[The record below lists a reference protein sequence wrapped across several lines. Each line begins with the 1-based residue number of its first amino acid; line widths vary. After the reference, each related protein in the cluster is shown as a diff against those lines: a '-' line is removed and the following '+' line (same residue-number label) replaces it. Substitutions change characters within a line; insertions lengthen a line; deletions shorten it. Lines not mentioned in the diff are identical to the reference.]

1 MLLNDS
7 IVQSSP
13 LEESSSFEFPK
24 PDSCKD
30 SEMDSFWLASEHTDI
45 MEASFH
51 VSYGGCTPVEWFL
64 DDLEEAEQ
72 LLLQLMS

>member
-1 MLLNDS
+1 
-7 IVQSSP
+7 
-13 LEESSSFEFPK
+13 
-24 PDSCKD
+24 
-30 SEMDSFWLASEHTDI
+30 